1 MAQNNRPEFM
11 TVEYTHKISE
21 IIKFEINTIKNKLYK
36 RDLEMEDTLLMMG
49 PDANI
54 QYEPVE
60 NENVSLVERQ
70 KLKSSLEKWN
80 KYSTM
85 YPIDVYDDLVGNTKK
100 LVKQL
105 EKEHKDAVEKLKTA
119 TSNLAT
125 AENQLKLKKKEYAN
139 LTEDTYESNKVDAAQ
154 AKKIP
159 ELKKLVDSLNRSI
172 PGLRSAYQAAKEPEV
187 LVVKN
192 LEAAKKE
199 LIILE
204 KRFQPNP
211 IQSSKST
218 GNYSNDLTTIVE
230 ETPKLTPKCWL
241 CDDGECTCD

>member
-1 MAQNNRPEFM
+1 MTQNNRPEFM

-36 RDLEMEDTLLMMG
+36 RDLEMEDTILMMG
-49 PDANI
+49 NDANMK
-54 QYEPVE
+54 YEPIE
-60 NENVSLVERQ
+60 NENVSLVERK
-70 KLKSSLEKWN
+70 KLKADLEMWN

-85 YPIDVYDDLVGNTKK
+85 YPIDVYDDLIGNAKN

-105 EKEHKDAVEKLKTA
+105 EKEHKDAIQNLKTA
-119 TSNLAT
+119 NSNVVS
-125 AENQLKLKKKEYAN
+125 AETQLKHKKKEYLD
-139 LTEDTYESNKVDAAQ
+139 LTEDTYESNKVEASQ

-159 ELKKLVDSLNRSI
+159 ELKKLVETLTRSI

-187 LVVKN
+187 LVVKK

-199 LIILE
+199 LITVE
-204 KRFQPNP
+204 KRFQPNR

-218 GNYSNDLTTIVE
+218 INCNTDLSTIVE
-230 ETPKLTPKCWL
+230 EPKAVPKCWL
-241 CDDGECTCD
+241 CEDGECTCD